1 MALFRR
7 KMNRGLQKT
16 RDNFSGNLDNVLGS
30 FESIDEDLY
39 EELVEVLV
47 MSDVG
52 VMTSEQIVEE
62 TKERVK
68 SAGISNPAEVREV
81 IKQVVADML
90 GKDETIDFLTTPA
103 VILVIGVNGV
113 GKTTTIGKM
122 AHYFESTG
130 RKVILG
136 AADTFRAAA
145 IDQLQIW
152 ADRAGVDMVKHD
164 EGADPAAVVFDTI
177 HAGVNRGADIII
189 CDTAGRI
196 HNKKNLMAE
205 LGKIYK
211 VIDRELPYSDREI
224 FLVLD
229 ATTGQNAISQ
239 AKEFMNVCEVSGIVL
254 TKLDGTARG
263 GVVLS
268 IKNDLKLPVKFIGLG
283 EGIDDLQPFK
293 AESFAASLFEPLAEE
308 QENLIN
314 EALSEN
320 MSLSENPEYLSEEAI
335 AERKAME
342 EAARI
347 AAAEEEAAN
356 SALLEGIDLSDK
368 EPEEVVLLQEAAKQ
382 VRSLHKFAETRDLS
396 KNERRALARSEAL
409 LTDAGADIDMILGT
423 DVSAAKAAA
432 AAALTGAA
440 AGATGQTEK
449 QKAAEAAAARK
460 AEQKKAEEARK
471 AAAAREREAEKA
483 RAEEQARQRAEVQ
496 ARRDAEDAARAQ
508 AAADA
513 EAKAKAEAEARAQAE
528 AEEQARLEAEAKAA
542 EEAKLAAEA
551 EAKAQAET
559 EAQAAEESRLAAE
572 AQSKAEAEAARVEAE
587 AQAAEK
593 AKAAEEARLA
603 AEAQAKAEAEEAARV
618 SAEQEAAAK
627 AEAEAQARAEAEARA
642 AEEARLAAEAQAKA
656 EAEEAARLEAEARV
670 AEEARLAAEAEAR
683 ISEEA
688 RLAAEAEAKAQAEA
702 EAAEAARLEAEAR
715 VAEEARL
722 AAEAEAR
729 IAEEAAAQAAA
740 PAIDPALLEEL
751 NAKAAE
757 YRKQIADAEAA
768 MAATWNPAMK
778 QRLQDRIDAT
788 KAKLAELER

>member
-7 KMNRGLQKT
+7 KMNRGMQKT

-52 VMTSEQIVEE
+52 VVTSEQIVEE
-62 TKERVK
+62 TKDRVK

-81 IKQVVADML
+81 IKQVVSDML

-177 HAGVNRGADIII
+177 HAGINRGADVII

-239 AKEFMNVCEVSGIVL
+239 AKEFMAVCEVSGIVL

-320 MSLSENPEYLSEEAI
+320 LQMSENPDYLSEEAI

-409 LTDAGADIDMILGT
+409 LEDAGADIDMILGT

-440 AGATGQTEK
+440 AGELTEK
-449 QKAAEAAAARK
+449 QKAADAAAARK

-496 ARRDAEDAARAQ
+496 ARREAEDAARAE
-508 AAADA
+508 AAAAA

-528 AEEQARLEAEAKAA
+528 AE
-542 EEAKLAAEA
+542 
-551 EAKAQAET
+551 
-559 EAQAAEESRLAAE
+559 
-572 AQSKAEAEAARVEAE
+572 
-587 AQAAEK
+587 

-603 AEAQAKAEAEEAARV
+603 AEAQAA
-618 SAEQEAAAK
+618 
-627 AEAEAQARAEAEARA
+627 
-642 AEEARLAAEAQAKA
+642 
-656 EAEEAARLEAEARV
+656 
-670 AEEARLAAEAEAR
+670 
-683 ISEEA
+683 EEA

-702 EAAEAARLEAEAR
+702 EAEAEAQAEAEAAEAARLAAEQEAAAKAEAEAQAEADTAEAAR
-715 VAEEARL
+715 VAAEQEAAAKAEAEAKAAAEARLAEEEARIEAEAKAQAEARAAEEARLAEEAQAKAEAEVKAQAEAAEQARL
-722 AAEAEAR
+722 AAEAEATT
-729 IAEEAAAQAAA
+729 A
-740 PAIDPALLEEL
+740 PAIDPAVLEEL
-751 NAKAAE
+751 NTKAAE

-778 QRLQDRIDAT
+778 QRLQERIDAT
-788 KAKLAELER
+788 RAKLAAVEAQLTGK

>member
-103 VILVIGVNGV
+103 VILVIGVN
-113 GKTTTIGKM
+113 M

-177 HAGVNRGADIII
+177 HAGINRGADIII

-308 QENLIN
+308 QETLIN

-432 AAALTGAA
+432 AAAITGAA
-440 AGATGQTEK
+440 AGAAEQTEK

-528 AEEQARLEAEAKAA
+528 AEARAAEAARVEAEAKAA
-542 EEAKLAAEA
+542 EEARLAAEA
-551 EAKAQAET
+551 EAKAQE
-559 EAQAAEESRLAAE
+559 
-572 AQSKAEAEAARVEAE
+572 EAE
-587 AQAAEK
+587 

-603 AEAQAKAEAEEAARV
+603 AEAQAKAEAEAARV
-618 SAEQEAAAK
+618 
-627 AEAEAQARAEAEARA
+627 EAEAQAAAEAKA

-656 EAEEAARLEAEARV
+656 EAEAARV
-670 AEEARLAAEAEAR
+670 
-683 ISEEA
+683 
-688 RLAAEAEAKAQAEA
+688 EAEAKAQAEA
-702 EAAEAARLEAEAR
+702 EAAEAKA
-715 VAEEARL
+715 AEEARL

-729 IAEEAAAQAAA
+729 AQAEAEAKAAEEARLAAEAQAKAEAEAKAAAEAAAQAAA
-740 PAIDPALLEEL
+740 PAVDPAVLEEL

-778 QRLQDRIDAT
+778 QRLQERIDAT
-788 KAKLAELER
+788 KAKLAAVEAQL

>member
-7 KMNRGLQKT
+7 KMNRGMQKT

-52 VMTSEQIVEE
+52 VVTSEQIVEE
-62 TKERVK
+62 TKDRVK

-81 IKQVVADML
+81 IKQVVSDML

-177 HAGVNRGADIII
+177 HAGINRGADVII

-239 AKEFMNVCEVSGIVL
+239 AKEFMAVCEVSGIVL

-320 MSLSENPEYLSEEAI
+320 LQMSENPDYLSEEAI

-409 LTDAGADIDMILGT
+409 LEDAGADIDMILGT

-496 ARRDAEDAARAQ
+496 ARREAEDAARAE
-508 AAADA
+508 AAAAA

-528 AEEQARLEAEAKAA
+528 AE
-542 EEAKLAAEA
+542 
-551 EAKAQAET
+551 AQ
-559 EAQAAEESRLAAE
+559 
-572 AQSKAEAEAARVEAE
+572 
-587 AQAAEK
+587 
-593 AKAAEEARLA
+593 AAEEARLA
-603 AEAQAKAEAEEAARV
+603 AEAKAA
-618 SAEQEAAAK
+618 
-627 AEAEAQARAEAEARA
+627 
-642 AEEARLAAEAQAKA
+642 
-656 EAEEAARLEAEARV
+656 
-670 AEEARLAAEAEAR
+670 
-683 ISEEA
+683 EEA

-702 EAAEAARLEAEAR
+702 EAEAEAQAEAEAAEAARLAAEQEAAAKAEAEAQAEAEAAEAAR
-715 VAEEARL
+715 LATEQEAAAKAEAEAKAAAEARLAEEEARIEAEAKAQAEARAAEEARLAEEAQAKAEAEVKAQAEAAEQARL
-722 AAEAEAR
+722 AAEAEATT
-729 IAEEAAAQAAA
+729 A
-740 PAIDPALLEEL
+740 PAIDPAVLEEL
-751 NAKAAE
+751 NTKAAE

-778 QRLQDRIDAT
+778 QRLQERIDAT
-788 KAKLAELER
+788 RAKLAAVEAQLTGK

>member
-7 KMNRGLQKT
+7 KMNRGMQKT

-52 VMTSEQIVEE
+52 VVTSEQIVEE
-62 TKERVK
+62 TKDRVK

-81 IKQVVADML
+81 IKQVVSDML

-177 HAGVNRGADIII
+177 HAGINRGADVII

-239 AKEFMNVCEVSGIVL
+239 AKEFMAVCEVSGIVL

-320 MSLSENPEYLSEEAI
+320 LQMSENPDYLSEEAI

-409 LTDAGADIDMILGT
+409 LEDAGADIDMILGT

-440 AGATGQTEK
+440 AGELTEK
-449 QKAAEAAAARK
+449 QKAADAAAARK

-496 ARRDAEDAARAQ
+496 ARREAEDAARAE
-508 AAADA
+508 AAAAA

-528 AEEQARLEAEAKAA
+528 AE
-542 EEAKLAAEA
+542 
-551 EAKAQAET
+551 
-559 EAQAAEESRLAAE
+559 
-572 AQSKAEAEAARVEAE
+572 
-587 AQAAEK
+587 

-603 AEAQAKAEAEEAARV
+603 AEAQAA
-618 SAEQEAAAK
+618 
-627 AEAEAQARAEAEARA
+627 
-642 AEEARLAAEAQAKA
+642 
-656 EAEEAARLEAEARV
+656 
-670 AEEARLAAEAEAR
+670 
-683 ISEEA
+683 EEA

-702 EAAEAARLEAEAR
+702 EAEAEAQAEAEAAEAARLAAEQEAAAKAEAEAQAEAEAAEAAR
-715 VAEEARL
+715 LATEQEAAAKAEAEAKAAAEARLAEEEARIEAEAKAQAEARAAEEARLAEEAQAKAEAEVKAQAEAAEQARL
-722 AAEAEAR
+722 AAEAEATT
-729 IAEEAAAQAAA
+729 A
-740 PAIDPALLEEL
+740 PAIDPAVLEEL
-751 NAKAAE
+751 NTKAAE

-778 QRLQDRIDAT
+778 QRLQDRIDQT
-788 KAKLAELER
+788 RAKLAAVEAQLTGK

>member
-7 KMNRGLQKT
+7 KMNRGMQKT

-62 TKERVK
+62 TKDRVK

-81 IKQVVADML
+81 IKQVVSDML

-177 HAGVNRGADIII
+177 HAGINRGADVII

-239 AKEFMNVCEVSGIVL
+239 AKEFMAVCEVSGIVL

-320 MSLSENPEYLSEEAI
+320 LQMSENPDYLSEEAI

-409 LTDAGADIDMILGT
+409 LEDAGADIDMILGT

-440 AGATGQTEK
+440 AGELTEK
-449 QKAAEAAAARK
+449 QKAADAAAARK

-496 ARRDAEDAARAQ
+496 ARREAEDAARAE
-508 AAADA
+508 AAAAA

-528 AEEQARLEAEAKAA
+528 AE
-542 EEAKLAAEA
+542 
-551 EAKAQAET
+551 
-559 EAQAAEESRLAAE
+559 
-572 AQSKAEAEAARVEAE
+572 
-587 AQAAEK
+587 

-603 AEAQAKAEAEEAARV
+603 AEAQAA
-618 SAEQEAAAK
+618 
-627 AEAEAQARAEAEARA
+627 
-642 AEEARLAAEAQAKA
+642 
-656 EAEEAARLEAEARV
+656 
-670 AEEARLAAEAEAR
+670 
-683 ISEEA
+683 EEA

-702 EAAEAARLEAEAR
+702 EAEAEAQAEAEAAEAARLAAEQEAAAKAEAEAKAAAEAR
-715 VAEEARL
+715 LAEEEARIEAEAKAQAEARAAEEARLAEEAQAKAEAEVKAQAEAAEQARL
-722 AAEAEAR
+722 AAEAEATT
-729 IAEEAAAQAAA
+729 A
-740 PAIDPALLEEL
+740 PAIDPAVLEEL
-751 NAKAAE
+751 NTKAAE

-778 QRLQDRIDAT
+778 QRLQERIDAT
-788 KAKLAELER
+788 RAKLAAVEAQLTGK

>member
-52 VMTSEQIVEE
+52 VVTSEQIVEE
-62 TKERVK
+62 TKERVRA
-68 SAGISNPAEVREV
+68 AGISNPAEVREV

-432 AAALTGAA
+432 AAAITGAA
-440 AGATGQTEK
+440 AGEMTDK

-471 AAAAREREAEKA
+471 AAAAKQREAEKA

-513 EAKAKAEAEARAQAE
+513 EAEAKAEAEARAAEAARVEAEAKAQAE
-528 AEEQARLEAEAKAA
+528 AEAKAKAAEEARLAAEAQAKADAATKAEAEAAEQARLEAESKAAA

-572 AQSKAEAEAARVEAE
+572 AQSKAEAEAAEAKAAEEARLAAEAE
-587 AQAAEK
+587 ARAQAEAE

-603 AEAQAKAEAEEAARV
+603 AEAQAKAEAE
-618 SAEQEAAAK
+618 AK
-627 AEAEAQARAEAEARA
+627 A
-642 AEEARLAAEAQAKA
+642 AAEAT
-656 EAEEAARLEAEARV
+656 
-670 AEEARLAAEAEAR
+670 
-683 ISEEA
+683 
-688 RLAAEAEAKAQAEA
+688 
-702 EAAEAARLEAEAR
+702 
-715 VAEEARL
+715 
-722 AAEAEAR
+722 
-729 IAEEAAAQAAA
+729 AQAAA
-740 PAIDPALLEEL
+740 PAIDPAVLEEL

-778 QRLQDRIDAT
+778 QRLQERIDAT
-788 KAKLAELER
+788 KAKLAAVEAQL

>member
-7 KMNRGLQKT
+7 KMNRGMQKT

-52 VMTSEQIVEE
+52 VVTSEQIVEE
-62 TKERVK
+62 TKDRVK

-81 IKQVVADML
+81 IKQVVSDML

-177 HAGVNRGADIII
+177 HAGINRGADVII

-239 AKEFMNVCEVSGIVL
+239 AKEFMAVCEVSGIVL

-320 MSLSENPEYLSEEAI
+320 LQMSENPDYLSEEAI

-409 LTDAGADIDMILGT
+409 LEDAGADIDMILGT

-440 AGATGQTEK
+440 AGELTEK
-449 QKAAEAAAARK
+449 QKAADAAAARK

-496 ARRDAEDAARAQ
+496 ARREAEDAARAE
-508 AAADA
+508 AAAAA

-528 AEEQARLEAEAKAA
+528 AE
-542 EEAKLAAEA
+542 
-551 EAKAQAET
+551 
-559 EAQAAEESRLAAE
+559 
-572 AQSKAEAEAARVEAE
+572 
-587 AQAAEK
+587 

-603 AEAQAKAEAEEAARV
+603 AEAQAA
-618 SAEQEAAAK
+618 
-627 AEAEAQARAEAEARA
+627 
-642 AEEARLAAEAQAKA
+642 
-656 EAEEAARLEAEARV
+656 
-670 AEEARLAAEAEAR
+670 
-683 ISEEA
+683 EEA

-702 EAAEAARLEAEAR
+702 EAEAEAQAEAEAAEAARLAAEQEAAAKAEAEAQAEAEAAEAAR
-715 VAEEARL
+715 VAAEQEAAAKAEAEAKAAAEARLAEEEARIEAEAKAQAEARAAEEARLAEEAQAKAEAEVKAQAEAAEQARL
-722 AAEAEAR
+722 AAEAEATT
-729 IAEEAAAQAAA
+729 A
-740 PAIDPALLEEL
+740 PAIDPAVLDEL
-751 NAKAAE
+751 NTKAAE

-778 QRLQDRIDAT
+778 QRLQERIDAT
-788 KAKLAELER
+788 RAKLAAVEAQLTGK

>member
-7 KMNRGLQKT
+7 KMNRGMQKT

-52 VMTSEQIVEE
+52 VVTSEQIVEE
-62 TKERVK
+62 TKDRVK

-81 IKQVVADML
+81 IKQVVSDML

-177 HAGVNRGADIII
+177 HAGINRGADVII

-239 AKEFMNVCEVSGIVL
+239 AKEFMAVCEVSGIVL

-320 MSLSENPEYLSEEAI
+320 LQMSENPDYLSEEAI

-409 LTDAGADIDMILGT
+409 LEDAGADIDMILGT

-432 AAALTGAA
+432 AAALTGAT
-440 AGATGQTEK
+440 AGELTEK
-449 QKAAEAAAARK
+449 QKAADAAAARK

-496 ARRDAEDAARAQ
+496 ARREAEDAARAE
-508 AAADA
+508 AAAAA

-528 AEEQARLEAEAKAA
+528 AE
-542 EEAKLAAEA
+542 
-551 EAKAQAET
+551 
-559 EAQAAEESRLAAE
+559 
-572 AQSKAEAEAARVEAE
+572 
-587 AQAAEK
+587 

-603 AEAQAKAEAEEAARV
+603 AEAQAA
-618 SAEQEAAAK
+618 
-627 AEAEAQARAEAEARA
+627 
-642 AEEARLAAEAQAKA
+642 
-656 EAEEAARLEAEARV
+656 
-670 AEEARLAAEAEAR
+670 
-683 ISEEA
+683 EEA

-702 EAAEAARLEAEAR
+702 EAAEAARLAAEQEAAAKAEAEAQA
-715 VAEEARL
+715 AEEARL
-722 AAEAEAR
+722 AAEAARLAAEQEAAAKAEAEAKAAAEARLAEEEAR
-729 IAEEAAAQAAA
+729 IEAEAKAQAEARAAEEARLAEEAQAKAEAEVKAQAEAAEQARLAAEAEATTA
-740 PAIDPALLEEL
+740 PAIDPTVLEEL
-751 NAKAAE
+751 NTKAAE

-778 QRLQDRIDAT
+778 QRLQERIDAT
-788 KAKLAELER
+788 RAKLAAVEAQLTGK

>member
-68 SAGISNPAEVREV
+68 AAGISNPAEVREV

-177 HAGVNRGADIII
+177 HAGINRGADIII

-293 AESFAASLFEPLAEE
+293 AESFAASLFEPLARSPRTPSTCPKKPSP
-308 QENLIN
+308 N
-314 EALSEN
+314 
-320 MSLSENPEYLSEEAI
+320 
-335 AERKAME
+335 
-342 EAARI
+342 ARRWKKRH
-347 AAAEEEAAN
+347 A
-356 SALLEGIDLSDK
+356 SPPPK
-368 EPEEVVLLQEAAKQ
+368 
-382 VRSLHKFAETRDLS
+382 
-396 KNERRALARSEAL
+396 RRL
-409 LTDAGADIDMILGT
+409 LTPHSSRAST
-423 DVSAAKAAA
+423 SPTKSRRKSSCSRRPRSRSARCISSPRPATFPRMN
-432 AAALTGAA
+432 AALWP
-440 AGATGQTEK
+440 
-449 QKAAEAAAARK
+449 
-460 AEQKKAEEARK
+460 
-471 AAAAREREAEKA
+471 
-483 RAEEQARQRAEVQ
+483 VP
-496 ARRDAEDAARAQ
+496 
-508 AAADA
+508 
-513 EAKAKAEAEARAQAE
+513 
-528 AEEQARLEAEAKAA
+528 
-542 EEAKLAAEA
+542 KLC
-551 EAKAQAET
+551 
-559 EAQAAEESRLAAE
+559 
-572 AQSKAEAEAARVEAE
+572 
-587 AQAAEK
+587 
-593 AKAAEEARLA
+593 
-603 AEAQAKAEAEEAARV
+603 
-618 SAEQEAAAK
+618 
-627 AEAEAQARAEAEARA
+627 
-642 AEEARLAAEAQAKA
+642 
-656 EAEEAARLEAEARV
+656 
-670 AEEARLAAEAEAR
+670 
-683 ISEEA
+683 
-688 RLAAEAEAKAQAEA
+688 
-702 EAAEAARLEAEAR
+702 
-715 VAEEARL
+715 
-722 AAEAEAR
+722 
-729 IAEEAAAQAAA
+729 
-740 PAIDPALLEEL
+740 
-751 NAKAAE
+751 
-757 YRKQIADAEAA
+757 
-768 MAATWNPAMK
+768 
-778 QRLQDRIDAT
+778 
-788 KAKLAELER
+788 

>member
-7 KMNRGLQKT
+7 KMNRGMQKT

-52 VMTSEQIVEE
+52 VVTSEQIVEE
-62 TKERVK
+62 TKDRVK

-81 IKQVVADML
+81 IKQVVSDML

-177 HAGVNRGADIII
+177 HAGINRGADVII

-239 AKEFMNVCEVSGIVL
+239 AKEFMAVCEVSGIVL

-320 MSLSENPEYLSEEAI
+320 LQMSENPDYLSEEAI

-409 LTDAGADIDMILGT
+409 LEDAGADIDMILGT

-440 AGATGQTEK
+440 AGELTEK
-449 QKAAEAAAARK
+449 QKAADAAAARK

-496 ARRDAEDAARAQ
+496 ARREAEDAARAE
-508 AAADA
+508 AAAAA

-528 AEEQARLEAEAKAA
+528 AE
-542 EEAKLAAEA
+542 
-551 EAKAQAET
+551 
-559 EAQAAEESRLAAE
+559 
-572 AQSKAEAEAARVEAE
+572 
-587 AQAAEK
+587 

-603 AEAQAKAEAEEAARV
+603 AEAQAA
-618 SAEQEAAAK
+618 
-627 AEAEAQARAEAEARA
+627 
-642 AEEARLAAEAQAKA
+642 
-656 EAEEAARLEAEARV
+656 
-670 AEEARLAAEAEAR
+670 
-683 ISEEA
+683 EEA

-702 EAAEAARLEAEAR
+702 EAEAEAQAEAEAAEAARVAAEQEAAAKAEAEAKAAAEAR
-715 VAEEARL
+715 LAEEEARIEAEAKAQAEARAAEEARLAEEAQAKAEAEVKAQAEAAEQARL
-722 AAEAEAR
+722 AAEAEATT
-729 IAEEAAAQAAA
+729 A
-740 PAIDPALLEEL
+740 PAIDPAVLEEL
-751 NAKAAE
+751 NTKAAE

-778 QRLQDRIDAT
+778 QRLQERIDAT
-788 KAKLAELER
+788 RAKLAAVEAQLTGK

>member
-7 KMNRGLQKT
+7 KMNRGMQKT

-52 VMTSEQIVEE
+52 VVTSEQIVEE
-62 TKERVK
+62 TKDRVK

-81 IKQVVADML
+81 IKQVVSDML

-177 HAGVNRGADIII
+177 HAGINRGADVII

-239 AKEFMNVCEVSGIVL
+239 AKEFMAVCEVSGIVL

-320 MSLSENPEYLSEEAI
+320 LQMSENPDYLSEEAI

-409 LTDAGADIDMILGT
+409 LEDAGADIDMILGT

-440 AGATGQTEK
+440 AGELTEK
-449 QKAAEAAAARK
+449 QKAADAAAARK

-496 ARRDAEDAARAQ
+496 ARREAEDAARAE
-508 AAADA
+508 AAAAA

-528 AEEQARLEAEAKAA
+528 A
-542 EEAKLAAEA
+542 
-551 EAKAQAET
+551 
-559 EAQAAEESRLAAE
+559 
-572 AQSKAEAEAARVEAE
+572 
-587 AQAAEK
+587 
-593 AKAAEEARLA
+593 KAAEEARLA
-603 AEAQAKAEAEEAARV
+603 AEAQAA
-618 SAEQEAAAK
+618 
-627 AEAEAQARAEAEARA
+627 
-642 AEEARLAAEAQAKA
+642 
-656 EAEEAARLEAEARV
+656 
-670 AEEARLAAEAEAR
+670 
-683 ISEEA
+683 EEA

-702 EAAEAARLEAEAR
+702 EAAEAARLAAEQEAAAKAEAEAKAAAEAR
-715 VAEEARL
+715 LAEEEARIEAEAKAQAEARAAEEARLAEEAQAKAEAEVKAQAEAAEQARL
-722 AAEAEAR
+722 AAEAEATT
-729 IAEEAAAQAAA
+729 A
-740 PAIDPALLEEL
+740 PAIDPAVLEEL
-751 NAKAAE
+751 NTKAAE

-778 QRLQDRIDAT
+778 QRLQERIDAT
-788 KAKLAELER
+788 RAKLAAVEAQLTGK

>member
-7 KMNRGLQKT
+7 KMNLGLQKT

-68 SAGISNPAEVREV
+68 AAGISNPAEVREV

-177 HAGVNRGADIII
+177 HAGINRGADIII

-382 VRSLHKFAETRDLS
+382 VRSLYKFSETRDLS

-432 AAALTGAA
+432 AAAITGAA
-440 AGATGQTEK
+440 AGAAGQTEK

-471 AAAAREREAEKA
+471 AAAAKQREAEKA

-496 ARRDAEDAARAQ
+496 ARREAEDAARAQ

-513 EAKAKAEAEARAQAE
+513 EAAAKAEAEA
-528 AEEQARLEAEAKAA
+528 
-542 EEAKLAAEA
+542 
-551 EAKAQAET
+551 
-559 EAQAAEESRLAAE
+559 EAQ
-572 AQSKAEAEAARVEAE
+572 
-587 AQAAEK
+587 
-593 AKAAEEARLA
+593 AAEEARLA
-603 AEAQAKAEAEEAARV
+603 AEAQAKAEAEAAEAARV
-618 SAEQEAAAK
+618 AAEQEAAAK
-627 AEAEAQARAEAEARA
+627 AEAEAAEAKA
-642 AEEARLAAEAQAKA
+642 A
-656 EAEEAARLEAEARV
+656 
-670 AEEARLAAEAEAR
+670 
-683 ISEEA
+683 EEA

-702 EAAEAARLEAEAR
+702 EAKAG
-715 VAEEARL
+715 EEARL
-722 AAEAEAR
+722 AAEAQAKAEAEAQAR
-729 IAEEAAAQAAA
+729 AEAEAKAAAEAVTQAAA
-740 PAIDPALLEEL
+740 PAVDPAVLEEL

-778 QRLQDRIDAT
+778 QRLQARIDET
-788 KAKLAELER
+788 KAKLAAVEAQLG

>member
-432 AAALTGAA
+432 AAAITGAA
-440 AGATGQTEK
+440 AGEMTDK
-449 QKAAEAAAARK
+449 QKAAEAATARK

-496 ARRDAEDAARAQ
+496 ARREAEDAARAQ

-627 AEAEAQARAEAEARA
+627 AEAE
-642 AEEARLAAEAQAKA
+642 
-656 EAEEAARLEAEARV
+656 
-670 AEEARLAAEAEAR
+670 
-683 ISEEA
+683 
-688 RLAAEAEAKAQAEA
+688 
-702 EAAEAARLEAEAR
+702 EAARLEAEAR

>member
-7 KMNRGLQKT
+7 KMNRGMQKT

-52 VMTSEQIVEE
+52 VVTSEQIVEE
-62 TKERVK
+62 TKDRVK

-81 IKQVVADML
+81 IKQVVSDML

-177 HAGVNRGADIII
+177 HAGINRGADVII

-239 AKEFMNVCEVSGIVL
+239 AKEFMAVCEVSGIVL

-320 MSLSENPEYLSEEAI
+320 LQMSENPDYLSEEAI

-368 EPEEVVLLQEAAKQ
+368 EPEEVVLLQE
-382 VRSLHKFAETRDLS
+382 
-396 KNERRALARSEAL
+396 
-409 LTDAGADIDMILGT
+409 DAGADIDMILGT

-440 AGATGQTEK
+440 AGELTEK
-449 QKAAEAAAARK
+449 QKAADAAAARK

-496 ARRDAEDAARAQ
+496 ARREAEDAARAE
-508 AAADA
+508 AAAAA

-528 AEEQARLEAEAKAA
+528 AE
-542 EEAKLAAEA
+542 
-551 EAKAQAET
+551 
-559 EAQAAEESRLAAE
+559 
-572 AQSKAEAEAARVEAE
+572 
-587 AQAAEK
+587 

-603 AEAQAKAEAEEAARV
+603 AEAQAA
-618 SAEQEAAAK
+618 
-627 AEAEAQARAEAEARA
+627 
-642 AEEARLAAEAQAKA
+642 
-656 EAEEAARLEAEARV
+656 
-670 AEEARLAAEAEAR
+670 
-683 ISEEA
+683 EEA

-702 EAAEAARLEAEAR
+702 EAEAEAQAEAEAAEAARLAAEQEAAAKAEAEAQAEAEAAEAAR
-715 VAEEARL
+715 LAAEQEAAAKAEAEAKAAAEARLAEEEARIEAEAKAQAEARAAEEARLAEEAQAKAEAEVKAQAEAAEQARL
-722 AAEAEAR
+722 AAEAEATT
-729 IAEEAAAQAAA
+729 A
-740 PAIDPALLEEL
+740 PAIDPAVLEEL
-751 NAKAAE
+751 NTKAAE

-778 QRLQDRIDAT
+778 QRLQERIDAT
-788 KAKLAELER
+788 RAKLAAVEAQLTGK

>member
-7 KMNRGLQKT
+7 KMNRGMQKT

-62 TKERVK
+62 TKDRVK

-81 IKQVVADML
+81 IKQVVSDML

-177 HAGVNRGADIII
+177 HAGINRGADVII

-239 AKEFMNVCEVSGIVL
+239 AKEFMAVCEVSGIVL

-320 MSLSENPEYLSEEAI
+320 LQMSENPDYLSEEAI

-440 AGATGQTEK
+440 AGELTEK
-449 QKAAEAAAARK
+449 QKAADAAAARK

-496 ARRDAEDAARAQ
+496 ARREAEDAARAE
-508 AAADA
+508 AAAAA

-528 AEEQARLEAEAKAA
+528 AE
-542 EEAKLAAEA
+542 
-551 EAKAQAET
+551 
-559 EAQAAEESRLAAE
+559 
-572 AQSKAEAEAARVEAE
+572 
-587 AQAAEK
+587 

-618 SAEQEAAAK
+618 AAEQEAAAK

-642 AEEARLAAEAQAKA
+642 AEDARLAAEAQAKAAEEARLAAEAQAKA
-656 EAEEAARLEAEARV
+656 EAEARA
-670 AEEARLAAEAEAR
+670 
-683 ISEEA
+683 
-688 RLAAEAEAKAQAEA
+688 
-702 EAAEAARLEAEAR
+702 
-715 VAEEARL
+715 AEEARL

-778 QRLQDRIDAT
+778 QRLQERIDAT
-788 KAKLAELER
+788 RAKLAAVEAQL

>member
-7 KMNRGLQKT
+7 KMNRGMQKT

-62 TKERVK
+62 TKDRVK

-81 IKQVVADML
+81 IKQVVSDML

-177 HAGVNRGADIII
+177 HAGINRGADVII

-239 AKEFMNVCEVSGIVL
+239 AKEFMAVCEVSGIVL

-320 MSLSENPEYLSEEAI
+320 LQMSENPDYLSEEAI

-440 AGATGQTEK
+440 AGELTEK
-449 QKAAEAAAARK
+449 QKAADAAAARK

-496 ARRDAEDAARAQ
+496 ARREAEDAARAE
-508 AAADA
+508 AAAAA

-528 AEEQARLEAEAKAA
+528 AE
-542 EEAKLAAEA
+542 
-551 EAKAQAET
+551 
-559 EAQAAEESRLAAE
+559 
-572 AQSKAEAEAARVEAE
+572 
-587 AQAAEK
+587 

-618 SAEQEAAAK
+618 AAEQEAAAK
-627 AEAEAQARAEAEARA
+627 AEAEAAEQARIAAEAEAKAQAEAKAVEEARLAAEAQAKAEAEARA

-656 EAEEAARLEAEARV
+656 EAEARA
-670 AEEARLAAEAEAR
+670 AEEARLAAEAQ
-683 ISEEA
+683 
-688 RLAAEAEAKAQAEA
+688 AKS
-702 EAAEAARLEAEAR
+702 EAEAR
-715 VAEEARL
+715 AAEEARL
-722 AAEAEAR
+722 AAEAQAKAEAE
-729 IAEEAAAQAAA
+729 AKAAAEAAAQAAA

-778 QRLQDRIDAT
+778 QRLQERIDAT
-788 KAKLAELER
+788 RAKLAAVEAQL

>member
-7 KMNRGLQKT
+7 KMNRGMQKT

-52 VMTSEQIVEE
+52 VVTSEQIVEE
-62 TKERVK
+62 TKDRVK

-81 IKQVVADML
+81 IKQVVSDML

-177 HAGVNRGADIII
+177 HAGINRGADVII

-239 AKEFMNVCEVSGIVL
+239 AKEFMAVCEVSGIVL

-320 MSLSENPEYLSEEAI
+320 LQMSENPDYLSEEAI

-409 LTDAGADIDMILGT
+409 LEDAGADIDMILGT

-440 AGATGQTEK
+440 AGELTEK
-449 QKAAEAAAARK
+449 QKAADAAAARK

-496 ARRDAEDAARAQ
+496 ARREAEDAARAE
-508 AAADA
+508 AAAAA

-528 AEEQARLEAEAKAA
+528 AE
-542 EEAKLAAEA
+542 
-551 EAKAQAET
+551 
-559 EAQAAEESRLAAE
+559 
-572 AQSKAEAEAARVEAE
+572 
-587 AQAAEK
+587 

-603 AEAQAKAEAEEAARV
+603 AEAQAAEEAGGESSGRGR
-618 SAEQEAAAK
+618 S
-627 AEAEAQARAEAEARA
+627 RGGSSGRG
-642 AEEARLAAEAQAKA
+642 RSRRSSSLS
-656 EAEEAARLEAEARV
+656 R
-670 AEEARLAAEAEAR
+670 
-683 ISEEA
+683 
-688 RLAAEAEAKAQAEA
+688 
-702 EAAEAARLEAEAR
+702 
-715 VAEEARL
+715 
-722 AAEAEAR
+722 
-729 IAEEAAAQAAA
+729 
-740 PAIDPALLEEL
+740 
-751 NAKAAE
+751 
-757 YRKQIADAEAA
+757 
-768 MAATWNPAMK
+768 
-778 QRLQDRIDAT
+778 
-788 KAKLAELER
+788 

>member
-62 TKERVK
+62 TKERVRA
-68 SAGISNPAEVREV
+68 AGISNPAEVREV

-432 AAALTGAA
+432 AAAITGAA
-440 AGATGQTEK
+440 AGEMTDK

-508 AAADA
+508 AAA
-513 EAKAKAEAEARAQAE
+513 E
-528 AEEQARLEAEAKAA
+528 
-542 EEAKLAAEA
+542 
-551 EAKAQAET
+551 
-559 EAQAAEESRLAAE
+559 
-572 AQSKAEAEAARVEAE
+572 
-587 AQAAEK
+587 

-603 AEAQAKAEAEEAARV
+603 AEAQAKADAEAAEAARV
-618 SAEQEAAAK
+618 AAEQEAAAK
-627 AEAEAQARAEAEARA
+627 AEAEAAEAKAAEEDRLAAEAQAKAEAEAKA
-642 AEEARLAAEAQAKA
+642 AAEARLAAEAQAKA
-656 EAEEAARLEAEARV
+656 EAE
-670 AEEARLAAEAEAR
+670 
-683 ISEEA
+683 
-688 RLAAEAEAKAQAEA
+688 AKA
-702 EAAEAARLEAEAR
+702 AAEAAAR
-715 VAEEARL
+715 
-722 AAEAEAR
+722 
-729 IAEEAAAQAAA
+729 AAA
-740 PAIDPALLEEL
+740 PAVDAAALEEL

-788 KAKLAELER
+788 KAKLAALER

>member
-7 KMNRGLQKT
+7 KMNRGMQKT

-62 TKERVK
+62 TKDRVK

-81 IKQVVADML
+81 IKQVVSDML

-177 HAGVNRGADIII
+177 HAGINRGADVII

-239 AKEFMNVCEVSGIVL
+239 AKEFMAVCEVSGIVL

-320 MSLSENPEYLSEEAI
+320 LQMSENPDYLSEEAI

-440 AGATGQTEK
+440 AGELTEK
-449 QKAAEAAAARK
+449 QKAADAAAARK

-496 ARRDAEDAARAQ
+496 ARREAEDAARAE
-508 AAADA
+508 AAAAA

-528 AEEQARLEAEAKAA
+528 AE
-542 EEAKLAAEA
+542 
-551 EAKAQAET
+551 
-559 EAQAAEESRLAAE
+559 
-572 AQSKAEAEAARVEAE
+572 
-587 AQAAEK
+587 

-603 AEAQAKAEAEEAARV
+603 AEAQAAEEARLAAEAEAKAQAEADAAEAARV
-618 SAEQEAAAK
+618 AAEQEAAAK

-642 AEEARLAAEAQAKA
+642 AEEARLAAEAEAKA
-656 EAEEAARLEAEARV
+656 QAEAKA
-670 AEEARLAAEAEAR
+670 AEEARLAAEAQ
-683 ISEEA
+683 
-688 RLAAEAEAKAQAEA
+688 AKAEA

-722 AAEAEAR
+722 AAEAQAKAEAEVK
-729 IAEEAAAQAAA
+729 AAAEAAAQAAA

-751 NAKAAE
+751 QSKAE
-757 YRKQIADAEAA
+757 VYRKNIADAEAA

-778 QRLQDRIDAT
+778 QRLQERIDAT
-788 KAKLAELER
+788 RAKLAAVEAQL

>member
-68 SAGISNPAEVREV
+68 AAGISNPAEVREV

-432 AAALTGAA
+432 AAAITGAA
-440 AGATGQTEK
+440 AGAAEQTEK

-528 AEEQARLEAEAKAA
+528 AEARA
-542 EEAKLAAEA
+542 
-551 EAKAQAET
+551 
-559 EAQAAEESRLAAE
+559 
-572 AQSKAEAEAARVEAE
+572 AEAARVEAE
-587 AQAAEK
+587 AQAAAE

-603 AEAQAKAEAEEAARV
+603 AEAQAKAEAEAAEAARV
-618 SAEQEAAAK
+618 AAEQEAAAK
-627 AEAEAQARAEAEARA
+627 AEAEAAEAKAAEEARLAAEAEARA
-642 AEEARLAAEAQAKA
+642 QAEAEAKTAEEARLAAEAQAKA
-656 EAEEAARLEAEARV
+656 EAE
-670 AEEARLAAEAEAR
+670 
-683 ISEEA
+683 
-688 RLAAEAEAKAQAEA
+688 AKATA
-702 EAAEAARLEAEAR
+702 
-715 VAEEARL
+715 
-722 AAEAEAR
+722 
-729 IAEEAAAQAAA
+729 EAAAQAAA
-740 PAIDPALLEEL
+740 PAVDPAVLEEL

-778 QRLQDRIDAT
+778 QRLQERIDAT

>member
-52 VMTSEQIVEE
+52 VVTSEQIVEE
-62 TKERVK
+62 TKERVRA
-68 SAGISNPAEVREV
+68 AGISNPAEVREV

-432 AAALTGAA
+432 AAAITGAA
-440 AGATGQTEK
+440 AGEMTDK

-471 AAAAREREAEKA
+471 AAAAKQREAEKA

-513 EAKAKAEAEARAQAE
+513 EAKAKAEAEARAAEAARVEAEAKAQAE
-528 AEEQARLEAEAKAA
+528 AEAKAKAAEEARLAAEAQAKADAATKAEAEAAEQARLEAESKAAA

-572 AQSKAEAEAARVEAE
+572 AQSKAEAEAAEAKAAEEARLAAEAE
-587 AQAAEK
+587 ARAQAEAE

-603 AEAQAKAEAEEAARV
+603 AEAQAKAEAE
-618 SAEQEAAAK
+618 AK
-627 AEAEAQARAEAEARA
+627 A
-642 AEEARLAAEAQAKA
+642 AAEAT
-656 EAEEAARLEAEARV
+656 
-670 AEEARLAAEAEAR
+670 
-683 ISEEA
+683 
-688 RLAAEAEAKAQAEA
+688 
-702 EAAEAARLEAEAR
+702 
-715 VAEEARL
+715 
-722 AAEAEAR
+722 
-729 IAEEAAAQAAA
+729 AQAAA
-740 PAIDPALLEEL
+740 PAIDPAVLEEL

-778 QRLQDRIDAT
+778 QRLQERIDAT
-788 KAKLAELER
+788 KAKLAAVEAQL

>member
-432 AAALTGAA
+432 AAAITGAA
-440 AGATGQTEK
+440 AGEMTDK

-513 EAKAKAEAEARAQAE
+513 EAKAKVEAEARAQAE
-528 AEEQARLEAEAKAA
+528 AEARAAEAARVEAEAKAA
-542 EEAKLAAEA
+542 EEARLAAEA
-551 EAKAQAET
+551 EAKAQAEA

-683 ISEEA
+683 I
-688 RLAAEAEAKAQAEA
+688 
-702 EAAEAARLEAEAR
+702 
-715 VAEEARL
+715 
-722 AAEAEAR
+722 
-729 IAEEAAAQAAA
+729 AEEAAAQAAA
-740 PAIDPALLEEL
+740 PAVDAAALEEL

>member
-7 KMNRGLQKT
+7 KMNRGMQKT

-52 VMTSEQIVEE
+52 VVTSEQIVEE
-62 TKERVK
+62 TKDRVK

-81 IKQVVADML
+81 IKQVVSDML

-177 HAGVNRGADIII
+177 HAGINRGADVII

-239 AKEFMNVCEVSGIVL
+239 AKEFMAVCEVSGIVL

-320 MSLSENPEYLSEEAI
+320 LQMSENPDYLSEEAI

-440 AGATGQTEK
+440 AGELTEK
-449 QKAAEAAAARK
+449 QKAADAAAARK

-496 ARRDAEDAARAQ
+496 ARREAEDAARAE
-508 AAADA
+508 AAAAA

-528 AEEQARLEAEAKAA
+528 AE
-542 EEAKLAAEA
+542 
-551 EAKAQAET
+551 
-559 EAQAAEESRLAAE
+559 
-572 AQSKAEAEAARVEAE
+572 
-587 AQAAEK
+587 

-603 AEAQAKAEAEEAARV
+603 AEAQAA
-618 SAEQEAAAK
+618 
-627 AEAEAQARAEAEARA
+627 
-642 AEEARLAAEAQAKA
+642 
-656 EAEEAARLEAEARV
+656 
-670 AEEARLAAEAEAR
+670 
-683 ISEEA
+683 EEA

-702 EAAEAARLEAEAR
+702 EAEAEAQAEAEAAEAARLAAEQEAAAKAEAEAKAAAEAR
-715 VAEEARL
+715 LAEEEARIEAEAKAQAEARAAEEARLAEEAQAKAEAEVKAQAEAAEQARL
-722 AAEAEAR
+722 AAEAEATT
-729 IAEEAAAQAAA
+729 A
-740 PAIDPALLEEL
+740 PAIDPAVLEEL
-751 NAKAAE
+751 NTKAAE

-778 QRLQDRIDAT
+778 QRLQERIDAT
-788 KAKLAELER
+788 RAKLAAVEAQLTGK

>member
-62 TKERVK
+62 TKERVRA
-68 SAGISNPAEVREV
+68 AGISNPAEVREV

-483 RAEEQARQRAEVQ
+483 RAEVQ
-496 ARRDAEDAARAQ
+496 ARREAEDAARAQ

-683 ISEEA
+683 I
-688 RLAAEAEAKAQAEA
+688 
-702 EAAEAARLEAEAR
+702 
-715 VAEEARL
+715 
-722 AAEAEAR
+722 
-729 IAEEAAAQAAA
+729 AEEAAAQAAA
-740 PAIDPALLEEL
+740 PAVDAAALEEL

>member
-62 TKERVK
+62 TKDRVK

-81 IKQVVADML
+81 IKQVVSDML

-177 HAGVNRGADIII
+177 HAGINRGADVII

-239 AKEFMNVCEVSGIVL
+239 AKEFMAVCEVSGIVL

-320 MSLSENPEYLSEEAI
+320 LQMSENPDYLSEEAI

-440 AGATGQTEK
+440 AGELTEK
-449 QKAAEAAAARK
+449 QKAADAAAARK

-496 ARRDAEDAARAQ
+496 ARREAEDAARAE
-508 AAADA
+508 AAAAA

-528 AEEQARLEAEAKAA
+528 AE
-542 EEAKLAAEA
+542 
-551 EAKAQAET
+551 
-559 EAQAAEESRLAAE
+559 
-572 AQSKAEAEAARVEAE
+572 
-587 AQAAEK
+587 

-618 SAEQEAAAK
+618 AAEQEAAAK

-642 AEEARLAAEAQAKA
+642 AEDARLAAEAQAKAKAAEEARLAAEAQAKA
-656 EAEEAARLEAEARV
+656 EAEARA
-670 AEEARLAAEAEAR
+670 AEEARLAAEAQAK
-683 ISEEA
+683 
-688 RLAAEAEAKAQAEA
+688 AEAED
-702 EAAEAARLEAEAR
+702 
-715 VAEEARL
+715 
-722 AAEAEAR
+722 R

-778 QRLQDRIDAT
+778 QRLQERIDAT
-788 KAKLAELER
+788 RAKLAAVEAQL

>member
-7 KMNRGLQKT
+7 KMNRGMQKT
-16 RDNFSGNLDNVLGS
+16 RDNLAGNLDNVLGS

-52 VMTSEQIVEE
+52 VVTSETIVEE

-68 SAGISNPAEVREV
+68 AQGLTNPAEVREV

-177 HAGVNRGADIII
+177 HAGVNRGADVII

-239 AKEFMNVCEVSGIVL
+239 AKEFMAVCDVSGIVL

-293 AESFAASLFEPLAEE
+293 AESFAASLFEPLAED
-308 QENLIN
+308 QEELIAS
-314 EALSEN
+314 ALSEN
-320 MSLSENPEYLSEEAI
+320 MALSENPEYLSEEAI

-356 SALLEGIDLSDK
+356 SALLEGVDLSDK

-396 KNERRALARSEAL
+396 KNERRALARSEEL
-409 LTDAGADIDMILGT
+409 LTNAGADIESILGT

-432 AAALTGAA
+432 AAAITAA
-440 AGATGQTEK
+440 AGTEQTEK
-449 QKAAEAAAARK
+449 QKAAEAAAAKK
-460 AEQKKAEEARK
+460 AEKQKAEEARK
-471 AAAAREREAEKA
+471 AAAAKQREAEKA

-496 ARRDAEDAARAQ
+496 ARREAEDAAKAQ
-508 AAADA
+508 A
-513 EAKAKAEAEARAQAE
+513 
-528 AEEQARLEAEAKAA
+528 
-542 EEAKLAAEA
+542 AAEA
-551 EAKAQAET
+551 EAKA
-559 EAQAAEESRLAAE
+559 AAE
-572 AQSKAEAEAARVEAE
+572 AQ
-587 AQAAEK
+587 
-593 AKAAEEARLA
+593 AAEEARLA
-603 AEAQAKAEAEEAARV
+603 AEAQAKAEQEAAEAARLE
-618 SAEQEAAAK
+618 AEAQAK
-627 AEAEAQARAEAEARA
+627 AEAEAQAAAEAEEARLAAEAEARA

-656 EAEEAARLEAEARV
+656 EAEAAEQARLAAEARAAEEAEQARLAAE

-683 ISEEA
+683 
-688 RLAAEAEAKAQAEA
+688 AQAEA
-702 EAAEAARLEAEAR
+702 AVEATP
-715 VAEEARL
+715 
-722 AAEAEAR
+722 
-729 IAEEAAAQAAA
+729 AA
-740 PAIDPALLEEL
+740 PALDPEVLAELE
-751 NAKAAE
+751 AKAAT
-757 YRKQIADAEAA
+757 YRKNIADAEAA

-778 QRLQDRIDAT
+778 QRLQERIDQT
-788 KAKLAELER
+788 RAKLAEVEAQLS

>member
-62 TKERVK
+62 TKERVRA
-68 SAGISNPAEVREV
+68 AGISNPAEVREV

-432 AAALTGAA
+432 AAAITGAA
-440 AGATGQTEK
+440 AGEMTDK

-496 ARRDAEDAARAQ
+496 ARREAEDAARAQ

-642 AEEARLAAEAQAKA
+642 AEEACLAAEAQAKA
-656 EAEEAARLEAEARV
+656 EAE
-670 AEEARLAAEAEAR
+670 
-683 ISEEA
+683 
-688 RLAAEAEAKAQAEA
+688 
-702 EAAEAARLEAEAR
+702 EAARLEAEAR

>member
-432 AAALTGAA
+432 AAAITGAA
-440 AGATGQTEK
+440 AGEMTDK

-513 EAKAKAEAEARAQAE
+513 K
-528 AEEQARLEAEAKAA
+528 
-542 EEAKLAAEA
+542 
-551 EAKAQAET
+551 
-559 EAQAAEESRLAAE
+559 
-572 AQSKAEAEAARVEAE
+572 
-587 AQAAEK
+587 
-593 AKAAEEARLA
+593 
-603 AEAQAKAEAEEAARV
+603 
-618 SAEQEAAAK
+618 
-627 AEAEAQARAEAEARA
+627 
-642 AEEARLAAEAQAKA
+642 
-656 EAEEAARLEAEARV
+656 
-670 AEEARLAAEAEAR
+670 
-683 ISEEA
+683 
-688 RLAAEAEAKAQAEA
+688 
-702 EAAEAARLEAEAR
+702 
-715 VAEEARL
+715 
-722 AAEAEAR
+722 
-729 IAEEAAAQAAA
+729 
-740 PAIDPALLEEL
+740 PP
-751 NAKAAE
+751 
-757 YRKQIADAEAA
+757 RK
-768 MAATWNPAMK
+768 PKPKRKPK
-778 QRLQDRIDAT
+778 QRR
-788 KAKLAELER
+788 KLKQRPKPAPLKLPA

>member
-52 VMTSEQIVEE
+52 VVTSEQIVEE
-62 TKERVK
+62 TKDRVK

-81 IKQVVADML
+81 IKQVVSDML

-177 HAGVNRGADIII
+177 HAGINRGADVII

-320 MSLSENPEYLSEEAI
+320 LQMSENPDYLSEEAI

-409 LTDAGADIDMILGT
+409 LEDAGADIDMILGT

-440 AGATGQTEK
+440 AGELTEK
-449 QKAAEAAAARK
+449 QKAADAAAARK

-496 ARRDAEDAARAQ
+496 ARREAEDAARAE
-508 AAADA
+508 AAAAA

-528 AEEQARLEAEAKAA
+528 AE
-542 EEAKLAAEA
+542 
-551 EAKAQAET
+551 
-559 EAQAAEESRLAAE
+559 
-572 AQSKAEAEAARVEAE
+572 
-587 AQAAEK
+587 

-603 AEAQAKAEAEEAARV
+603 AEAQAA
-618 SAEQEAAAK
+618 
-627 AEAEAQARAEAEARA
+627 
-642 AEEARLAAEAQAKA
+642 
-656 EAEEAARLEAEARV
+656 
-670 AEEARLAAEAEAR
+670 
-683 ISEEA
+683 EEA

-702 EAAEAARLEAEAR
+702 EAAEAARLAAEQEAAAKAEAEAKAAAEAR
-715 VAEEARL
+715 LAEEEARIEAEAKAQAEARAAEEARLAEEAQAKAEAEVKAQAEAAEQARL
-722 AAEAEAR
+722 AAEAEATT
-729 IAEEAAAQAAA
+729 A
-740 PAIDPALLEEL
+740 PAIDPAVLEEL
-751 NAKAAE
+751 NTKAAE

-778 QRLQDRIDAT
+778 QRLQERIDAT
-788 KAKLAELER
+788 RAKLAAVEAQLTGK

>member
-496 ARRDAEDAARAQ
+496 ARREAEDAARAQ

-618 SAEQEAAAK
+618 SAEQEAA
-627 AEAEAQARAEAEARA
+627 
-642 AEEARLAAEAQAKA
+642 AKA

>member
-62 TKERVK
+62 TKDRVK

-81 IKQVVADML
+81 IKQVVSDML

-177 HAGVNRGADIII
+177 HAGINRGADVII

-239 AKEFMNVCEVSGIVL
+239 AKEFMAVCEVSGIVL

-320 MSLSENPEYLSEEAI
+320 LQMSENPDYLSEEAI

-440 AGATGQTEK
+440 AGELTEK
-449 QKAAEAAAARK
+449 QKAADAAAARK

-496 ARRDAEDAARAQ
+496 ARREAEDAARAE
-508 AAADA
+508 AAAAA

-528 AEEQARLEAEAKAA
+528 AE
-542 EEAKLAAEA
+542 
-551 EAKAQAET
+551 
-559 EAQAAEESRLAAE
+559 
-572 AQSKAEAEAARVEAE
+572 
-587 AQAAEK
+587 

-618 SAEQEAAAK
+618 AAEQEAAAK

-642 AEEARLAAEAQAKA
+642 AEDARLAAEAQAKAAEEARLAAEAQAKA
-656 EAEEAARLEAEARV
+656 EAEARA
-670 AEEARLAAEAEAR
+670 
-683 ISEEA
+683 
-688 RLAAEAEAKAQAEA
+688 
-702 EAAEAARLEAEAR
+702 
-715 VAEEARL
+715 AEEARL

-778 QRLQDRIDAT
+778 QRLQERIDAT
-788 KAKLAELER
+788 RAKLAAVEAQL

>member
-7 KMNRGLQKT
+7 KMNRGMQKT

-62 TKERVK
+62 TKDRVK

-81 IKQVVADML
+81 IKQVVSDML

-177 HAGVNRGADIII
+177 HAGINRGADVII

-239 AKEFMNVCEVSGIVL
+239 AKEFMAVCEVSGIVL

-320 MSLSENPEYLSEEAI
+320 LQMSENPDYLSEEAI

-409 LTDAGADIDMILGT
+409 LEDAGADIDMILGT

-440 AGATGQTEK
+440 AGELTEK
-449 QKAAEAAAARK
+449 QKAADAAAARK

-496 ARRDAEDAARAQ
+496 ARREAEDAARAE
-508 AAADA
+508 AAAAA

-528 AEEQARLEAEAKAA
+528 AE
-542 EEAKLAAEA
+542 
-551 EAKAQAET
+551 
-559 EAQAAEESRLAAE
+559 
-572 AQSKAEAEAARVEAE
+572 
-587 AQAAEK
+587 

-618 SAEQEAAAK
+618 AAEQEAAAK

-642 AEEARLAAEAQAKA
+642 AEDARLAAEAQAKAKAAEEARLAAEAQAKA
-656 EAEEAARLEAEARV
+656 EAEARA
-670 AEEARLAAEAEAR
+670 
-683 ISEEA
+683 
-688 RLAAEAEAKAQAEA
+688 
-702 EAAEAARLEAEAR
+702 
-715 VAEEARL
+715 AEEARL

-778 QRLQDRIDAT
+778 QRLQERIDAT
-788 KAKLAELER
+788 RAKLAAVEAQL

>member
-440 AGATGQTEK
+440 AGEMTDK

-513 EAKAKAEAEARAQAE
+513 EAAAKAEAEAA
-528 AEEQARLEAEAKAA
+528 AK
-542 EEAKLAAEA
+542 AEA
-551 EAKAQAET
+551 EAKAQAE
-559 EAQAAEESRLAAE
+559 AAA
-572 AQSKAEAEAARVEAE
+572 KAEAE
-587 AQAAEK
+587 AQAAEEARLAAEARAQAEAAAK
-593 AKAAEEARLA
+593 AEADANEQAKLDAEAKAAEEARLA
-603 AEAQAKAEAEEAARV
+603 AEAQAKAEAEAAEAARV
-618 SAEQEAAAK
+618 
-627 AEAEAQARAEAEARA
+627 EAEAQAAAEAKA

-656 EAEEAARLEAEARV
+656 DAEAAEAARVAAEQEAAAKAEAEA
-670 AEEARLAAEAEAR
+670 AEAKAAEEDRLAAEAQAKAEAEAKAAAEARLAAEAQAK
-683 ISEEA
+683 
-688 RLAAEAEAKAQAEA
+688 AEAEAKA
-702 EAAEAARLEAEAR
+702 AAEAAAR
-715 VAEEARL
+715 
-722 AAEAEAR
+722 
-729 IAEEAAAQAAA
+729 AAA
-740 PAIDPALLEEL
+740 PAVDAAALEEL

>member
-7 KMNRGLQKT
+7 KMNRGMQKT

-52 VMTSEQIVEE
+52 VVTSEQIVEE
-62 TKERVK
+62 TKDRVK

-81 IKQVVADML
+81 IKQVVSDML

-177 HAGVNRGADIII
+177 HAGINRGADIII

-320 MSLSENPEYLSEEAI
+320 LQMSENPDYLSEEAI

-409 LTDAGADIDMILGT
+409 LEDAGADIDMILGT

-440 AGATGQTEK
+440 AGELTEK
-449 QKAAEAAAARK
+449 QKAADAAAARK

-496 ARRDAEDAARAQ
+496 ARREAEDAARAE
-508 AAADA
+508 AAAAA

-528 AEEQARLEAEAKAA
+528 AE
-542 EEAKLAAEA
+542 
-551 EAKAQAET
+551 
-559 EAQAAEESRLAAE
+559 
-572 AQSKAEAEAARVEAE
+572 
-587 AQAAEK
+587 

-603 AEAQAKAEAEEAARV
+603 AEAQAA
-618 SAEQEAAAK
+618 
-627 AEAEAQARAEAEARA
+627 
-642 AEEARLAAEAQAKA
+642 
-656 EAEEAARLEAEARV
+656 
-670 AEEARLAAEAEAR
+670 
-683 ISEEA
+683 EEA

-702 EAAEAARLEAEAR
+702 EAEAEAQAEAEAAEAARLAAEQEAAAKAEAEAQAEAEAAEAAR
-715 VAEEARL
+715 VAAEQEAAAKAEAEAKAAAEARLAEEEARIEAEAKAQAEARAAEEARLAEEAQAKAEEEVKAQAEAAEQARL
-722 AAEAEAR
+722 AAEAEATT
-729 IAEEAAAQAAA
+729 A
-740 PAIDPALLEEL
+740 PAIDPAVLEEL
-751 NAKAAE
+751 NTKAAE

-778 QRLQDRIDAT
+778 QRLQERIDAT
-788 KAKLAELER
+788 RAKLAAVEAQLTGK

>member
-7 KMNRGLQKT
+7 KMNRGMQKT

-52 VMTSEQIVEE
+52 VVTSEQIVEE
-62 TKERVK
+62 TKDRVK

-81 IKQVVADML
+81 IKQVVSDML

-177 HAGVNRGADIII
+177 HAGINRGADVII

-239 AKEFMNVCEVSGIVL
+239 AKEFMAVCEVSGIVL

-320 MSLSENPEYLSEEAI
+320 LQMSENPDYLSEEAI

-396 KNERRALARSEAL
+396 KNERRALARSEVL
-409 LTDAGADIDMILGT
+409 LEDAGADIDMILGT

-440 AGATGQTEK
+440 AGELTEK
-449 QKAAEAAAARK
+449 QKAADAAAARK

-496 ARRDAEDAARAQ
+496 ARREAEDAARAE
-508 AAADA
+508 AAAAA

-528 AEEQARLEAEAKAA
+528 AE
-542 EEAKLAAEA
+542 
-551 EAKAQAET
+551 
-559 EAQAAEESRLAAE
+559 
-572 AQSKAEAEAARVEAE
+572 
-587 AQAAEK
+587 

-603 AEAQAKAEAEEAARV
+603 AEAQAA
-618 SAEQEAAAK
+618 
-627 AEAEAQARAEAEARA
+627 
-642 AEEARLAAEAQAKA
+642 
-656 EAEEAARLEAEARV
+656 
-670 AEEARLAAEAEAR
+670 
-683 ISEEA
+683 EEA

-702 EAAEAARLEAEAR
+702 EAEAEAQAEAEAAEAARLAAEQEAAAKAEAEAKAAAEAR
-715 VAEEARL
+715 LAEEEARIEAEAKAQAEARAAEEARLAEEAQAKAEAEVKAQAEAAEQARL
-722 AAEAEAR
+722 AAEAEATT
-729 IAEEAAAQAAA
+729 A
-740 PAIDPALLEEL
+740 PAIDPAVLEEL
-751 NAKAAE
+751 NTKAAE

-778 QRLQDRIDAT
+778 QRLQERIDAT
-788 KAKLAELER
+788 RAKLAAVEAQLTGK